1 MPLRKARA
9 KKPIASSRAL
19 KALRK
24 ELYALADPVD
34 AQFLQGFFKT
44 GPGQYGA
51 GDKFLGLRVP
61 DLRRFVREYPD
72 LEDSQALEMLR
83 SAWHEERLLA
93 LLFLVDKYRRGDSPV
108 RAKLHRA
115 YLANTRYI
123 NNWDLVDAS
132 AHYIVGQH
140 LDARNIRLLERLAR
154 SDDIWERR
162 IAIVATFHFIRAG
175 EFRPTLKIAKLLVD
189 DSHDLIHKA
198 VGWMLRE
205 VGKRD
210 RRVLD
215 GFLRKHFRSMP
226 RTMLRYAIER
236 HPERVRKHYLRGG
249 LPPTAVFL
257 SSGRALT
264 SRFSER
270 KRKTAGRVR
279 SETSRP
285 QIRPGRQ
292 SGY

>member
-1 MPLRKARA
+1 MLV
-9 KKPIASSRAL
+9 
-19 KALRK
+19 ALRK
-24 ELYALADPVD
+24 ELYALADPAD
-34 AQFLQGFFKT
+34 AKFLQGFFKT

-61 DLRRFVREYPD
+61 DMRRLVREYPD

-83 SAWHEERLLA
+83 SRWHEERLLA
-93 LLFLVDKYRRGDSPV
+93 LLFLVRSYRRGDKAV
-108 RAKLHRA
+108 RATVHRA

-140 LDARNIRLLERLAR
+140 LEARNIRLLERLAR

-189 DSHDLIHKA
+189 DTHDLIHKA

-215 GFLRKHFRSMP
+215 TFLRKHYRTMP

-236 HPERVRKHYLRGG
+236 HPERVRKQYLRIK
-249 LPPTAVFL
+249 PN
-257 SSGRALT
+257 S
-264 SRFSER
+264 
-270 KRKTAGRVR
+270 AG
-279 SETSRP
+279 
-285 QIRPGRQ
+285 
-292 SGY
+292 

>member
-1 MPLRKARA
+1 MTRSIK
-9 KKPIASSRAL
+9 SSSSPKQTL
-19 KALRK
+19 VALRK
-24 ELYALADPVD
+24 ELYALADPAD
-34 AQFLQGFFKT
+34 AKFLQGFFKT

-61 DLRRFVREYPD
+61 DMRRLVREYPG
-72 LEDSQALEMLR
+72 LEDSQALEMLTSR
-83 SAWHEERLLA
+83 WHEERLLA
-93 LLFLVDKYRRGDSPV
+93 LLFLVRSYRRGDKAA
-108 RAKLHRA
+108 RATVHRA

-140 LDARNIRLLERLAR
+140 LDASNIRLLERLAR

-162 IAIVATFHFIRAG
+162 IAIVSTFHFIRLG

-189 DSHDLIHKA
+189 DPHDLIHKA

-215 GFLRKHFRSMP
+215 AFLRKHYQTMP

-236 HPERVRKHYLRGG
+236 HPERVRKQYLRIK
-249 LPPTAVFL
+249 PN
-257 SSGRALT
+257 S
-264 SRFSER
+264 
-270 KRKTAGRVR
+270 AG
-279 SETSRP
+279 
-285 QIRPGRQ
+285 
-292 SGY
+292 

>member
-1 MPLRKARA
+1 MP
-9 KKPIASSRAL
+9 ASKGL

-24 ELYALADPVD
+24 ELYALADPAD
-34 AQFLQGFFKT
+34 AKFLQRFFKT

-51 GDKFLGLRVP
+51 GDQFLGLRVP
-61 DLRRFVREYPD
+61 DMRRLVREYPD
-72 LEDSQALEMLR
+72 LEDSQALEMLKSR
-83 SAWHEERLLA
+83 WHEERLLA
-93 LLFLVDKYRRGDSPV
+93 LLFLVRSYRRGDKAV
-108 RAKLHRA
+108 RGAVHRA

-140 LDARNIRLLERLAR
+140 LDASNIRLLERLAR

-162 IAIVATFHFIRAG
+162 IAIVATFHFIRLG

-189 DSHDLIHKA
+189 DPHDLIHKA

-215 GFLRKHFRSMP
+215 GFLLKHYRKMP

-236 HPERVRKHYLRGG
+236 HPARMRKQYLRIK
-249 LPPTAVFL
+249 P
-257 SSGRALT
+257 SS
-264 SRFSER
+264 
-270 KRKTAGRVR
+270 AG
-279 SETSRP
+279 
-285 QIRPGRQ
+285 
-292 SGY
+292 